1 VDWGDENI
9 RPRRPAHAEDT
20 DVYAWMH
27 FHDGL
32 EQKFARNRWYDAVI
46 PEEDDME
53 LFGAEAG
60 RALGAGAEQ
69 SGPMVSIGLA
79 PELTPLAGQV
89 RSGRVGPLLS
99 VPATDGRGYGCT
111 TANAFKFLAR
121 VAIPPRADYK

>member
-1 VDWGDENI
+1 
-9 RPRRPAHAEDT
+9 
-20 DVYAWMH
+20 MH

-46 PEEDDME
+46 PEEEDME

-79 PELTPLAGQV
+79 PELTPLTGQV
-89 RSGRVGPLLS
+89 RSGGRVGPLLS
-99 VPATDGRGYGCT
+99 ASATTGRGFGEV
-111 TANAFKFLAR
+111 TANAAKFLAR